1 MSSLSHV
8 RLFATSWIIA
18 HQAPLSVE
26 FSRQAYW
33 SGLPFP
39 SPGIF
44 PTQGLNLGLL
54 HCRQIIYHLSHRES
68 LLNSNINLEMS
79 DTSNADSFTSRLHID
94 CKRAKLCTHIHFTT
108 LFIDYQIISD
118 LVSYTNHWPDAGSL
132 KIINMIYPWG
142 TDNLDGE
149 TDITHKNFNDMSFN
163 RVTKKIDLKLKG

>member
-54 HCRQIIYHLSHRES
+54 HCRRILYHLSHQGNPQYDFSTQQFILIFFFLSKDCFLLHLDAES
-68 LLNSNINLEMS
+68 CQFYCEIKVVNKQMQIHGNIWRIIIVFEP
-79 DTSNADSFTSRLHID
+79 TVSFFLHLGN
-94 CKRAKLCTHIHFTT
+94 C
-108 LFIDYQIISD
+108 
-118 LVSYTNHWPDAGSL
+118 
-132 KIINMIYPWG
+132 
-142 TDNLDGE
+142 
-149 TDITHKNFNDMSFN
+149 
-163 RVTKKIDLKLKG
+163 